1 MLAGQMAGWLGMQA
15 DPLVVRTP
23 RGTPFRG
30 NKYDAGGAPL
40 DLPSVE
46 DAQALS
52 SRRVL
57 LEQLQEPLSRSA
69 ATETHNVFR
78 QRAFDLLVSPQ
89 VRRAFDLNREPTRVS
104 EAYGDHILG
113 QSVLFA
119 RRLIEAGVP
128 IVTVMCGFDNLSDP
142 MADHWDTHHNNFN
155 RLRNTML
162 PLFDRVFPALLDDL

>member
-52 SRRVL
+52 SRRV
-57 LEQLQEPLSRSA
+57 RSIC
-69 ATETHNVFR
+69 
-78 QRAFDLLVSPQ
+78 S
-89 VRRAFDLNREPTRVS
+89 
-104 EAYGDHILG
+104 
-113 QSVLFA
+113 
-119 RRLIEAGVP
+119 
-128 IVTVMCGFDNLSDP
+128 
-142 MADHWDTHHNNFN
+142 
-155 RLRNTML
+155 
-162 PLFDRVFPALLDDL
+162 